1 MELTKKN
8 KASVSRYFK
17 NNKTAA
23 ECVITAD
30 GFLYHISKVNVAKF
44 HAKKARCEFMVVNR
58 KDIESIKIKTKN
70 LKK

>member
-8 KASVSRYFK
+8 KVSVSRYFK
-17 NNKTAA
+17 NNKTADK
-23 ECVITAD
+23 CVVTAD
-30 GFLYHISKVNVAKF
+30 GFLYNISKINVAKF

-58 KDIESIKIKTKN
+58 NDIEDVKIKTKN